1 MESESIISEN
11 FLTLLLD
18 CISLWTHVY
27 FETSCMGHLETQRVI
42 WVFQMLMHFI
52 IQYPFKNCMVNMTT
66 NLIRKILE
74 FGEIIKPTVESTGIL
89 NI

>member
-52 IQYPFKNCMVNMTT
+52 I
-66 NLIRKILE
+66 
-74 FGEIIKPTVESTGIL
+74 
-89 NI
+89 